1 MSNGTGNSS
10 VIDTLVDLTD
20 DREVEKEVD
29 TMDSDVYE
37 VISCKIRFRNSDVF
51 VNTLNF
57 SWETVRPNYFLLTF
71 CQIII
76 TMRKV

>member
-29 TMDSDVYE
+29 TMDSDIYE
-37 VISCKIRFRNSDVF
+37 VISWKIRFINSDVF
-51 VNTLNF
+51 VNILYF
-57 SWETVRPNYFLLTF
+57 LWETILDPIFLSKF

-76 TMRKV
+76 IMRKV

>member
-29 TMDSDVYE
+29 TMDSDIYE
-37 VISCKIRFRNSDVF
+37 VISWKIRFRNSDVF
-51 VNTLNF
+51 VNILYF
-57 SWETVRPNYFLLTF
+57 VWENILDPIFLSKF

-76 TMRKV
+76 IMRKV

>member
-29 TMDSDVYE
+29 TMDSDIYE
-37 VISCKIRFRNSDVF
+37 VIS
-51 VNTLNF
+51 
-57 SWETVRPNYFLLTF
+57 
-71 CQIII
+71 
-76 TMRKV
+76 

>member
-1 MSNGTGNSS
+1 MSYGTGNSS

-57 SWETVRPNYFLLTF
+57 S
-71 CQIII
+71 
-76 TMRKV
+76 

>member
-1 MSNGTGNSS
+1 MSYGTGNSS

-37 VISCKIRFRNSDVF
+37 VISDVF
-51 VNTLNF
+51 VSIL
-57 SWETVRPNYFLLTF
+57 YFL
-71 CQIII
+71 
-76 TMRKV
+76 